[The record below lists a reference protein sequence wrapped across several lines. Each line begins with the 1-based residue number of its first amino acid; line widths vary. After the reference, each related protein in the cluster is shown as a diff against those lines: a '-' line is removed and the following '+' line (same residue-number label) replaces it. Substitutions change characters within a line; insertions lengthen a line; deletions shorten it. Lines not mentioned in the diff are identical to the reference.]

1 MNRIITSII
10 CIAFAVSAFGSSDS
24 KKTQRLIAKGER
36 AYDNFVYTK
45 AVEYFEKALEEKE
58 EADAEVCLKIADSY
72 RLMNKP
78 KSAEKWYAKVTNYD
92 LMTDQDLMN
101 YTQTLLKN
109 GKDAEAKA
117 VSSRIKTADLSQYKR
132 LNAIEDISTYYR
144 DSLAYFVENMN
155 VNTEQ
160 SEFSPTFVDDGF
172 AFVSNRE
179 RKGVRQASYGWDDT
193 YFLDLYYSE
202 VEDGQIMEPKPMT
215 KRINTIFHEGPATFF
230 DGGNKLIFTRNN
242 FNLGEERTSV
252 EGINKLKLYYTE
264 KSGSGKWSRPVGVP
278 FNSDDYSVG
287 HPTFD
292 EATQTLYFASDMP
305 GGFGKSDIYK
315 VSYTDGKW
323 GTPENLGN
331 EINTVEDDLFPYI
344 DQGSKLYFASHG
356 HPGIGGLDIYEVNL
370 AENGEVT
377 NMGFPINTPDDDFG
391 MVLRDNA
398 GFLSSNREGGR
409 GNDDLYMVTIYA
421 YDINARL
428 VDAETGVEL
437 SGELNATEDSKSE
450 ALATSTNGKVSFNI
464 VRGRNLNFSGSSEGY
479 ESNAIDFKTAT
490 IPLDAKSFTVDVP
503 LSKLALF
510 AEIIKVINPGRLE
523 LISNDETLR
532 EFDGSF
538 ADLEADLKGKNY
550 KITKIHEVEAIYY
563 DFDKSNIR
571 EDAALN
577 LDKLVALMEEFG
589 ELKVVLAAHTDSRG
603 SNAYNEG
610 LAKRRV
616 DSAKEYLLAKGVDS
630 TRILMESF
638 GETQLLNDCEDGVN
652 CDQDAHQLNRRTE
665 VSVKIVE

>member
-1 MNRIITSII
+1 
-10 CIAFAVSAFGSSDS
+10 
-24 KKTQRLIAKGER
+24 
-36 AYDNFVYTK
+36 
-45 AVEYFEKALEEKE
+45 
-58 EADAEVCLKIADSY
+58 
-72 RLMNKP
+72 
-78 KSAEKWYAKVTNYD
+78 
-92 LMTDQDLMN
+92 
-101 YTQTLLKN
+101 
-109 GKDAEAKA
+109 
-117 VSSRIKTADLSQYKR
+117 
-132 LNAIEDISTYYR
+132 
-144 DSLAYFVENMN
+144 
-155 VNTEQ
+155 
-160 SEFSPTFVDDGF
+160 
-172 AFVSNRE
+172 
-179 RKGVRQASYGWDDT
+179 
-193 YFLDLYYSE
+193 
-202 VEDGQIMEPKPMT
+202 
-215 KRINTIFHEGPATFF
+215 
-230 DGGNKLIFTRNN
+230 
-242 FNLGEERTSV
+242 
-252 EGINKLKLYYTE
+252 
-264 KSGSGKWSRPVGVP
+264 
-278 FNSDDYSVG
+278 
-287 HPTFD
+287 
-292 EATQTLYFASDMP
+292 
-305 GGFGKSDIYK
+305 
-315 VSYTDGKW
+315 
-323 GTPENLGN
+323 
-331 EINTVEDDLFPYI
+331 LFPYI
-344 DQGSKLYFASHG
+344 DQSSNLYFASHG

-370 AENGEVT
+370 SENGEVK

-409 GNDDLYMVTIYA
+409 GNDDLYVVTIYA

-428 VDAETGVEL
+428 VDAETGEEL
-437 SGELNATEDSKSE
+437 TGELNAKEADKSE
-450 ALATSTNGKVSFNI
+450 VLASSDNGHVSFNI

-479 ESNAIDFKTAT
+479 ESNAIDFKTAS
-490 IPLDAKSFTVDVP
+490 IPLGAKSYTVDVP